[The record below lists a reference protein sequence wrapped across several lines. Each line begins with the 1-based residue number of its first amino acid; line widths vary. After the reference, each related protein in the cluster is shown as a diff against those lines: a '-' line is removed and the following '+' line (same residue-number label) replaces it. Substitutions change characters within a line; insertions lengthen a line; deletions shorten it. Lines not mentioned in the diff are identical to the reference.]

1 MWEDQQK
8 TKKTTPK
15 KLLSKDLV
23 FKIFANVRLSSGIFV
38 FRKPGSMKNST
49 IYRVMLL
56 GVIAIAGIISLQSYW
71 VISSWS
77 LSEEEFQKKVN
88 LALYNTA
95 KSLAD
100 LNGHTLPARN
110 VVRQRSGNY
119 FVVNIAYEI
128 RTEDLEFFL
137 QKELETLA
145 LNVDFEY
152 AVFDCDTDEMVYG
165 NYVSYA
171 PSAKPDTRGGVLP
184 KHSEFTYY
192 FGVKFPTKTAYLF
205 TRIQLSIIFSVIL
218 LSAIVFFAYSMYII
232 LKQKQLSETQ
242 KDFINNMT
250 HEFKTPISTMGISAD
265 VFLNSPV
272 IQAEPRLMQYA
283 QIIKA
288 QNQRLNNQ
296 VEKVLQIARIER
308 GNFQIKPE
316 RFLLDN
322 FLEDLAQAMQ
332 IQADQKGGKIRTGFQ
347 VPGVYVFADKL
358 HFANMI
364 NNLLDN
370 ALKYNKGTPLVEVTT
385 FLNNR
390 SVVVIVKDNGIG
402 IARENQ
408 KKVFR
413 KFYRVPTGNIHDVK
427 GFGLGLYYVR
437 MVCAAH
443 RWRIALQS
451 QPGMGTDI
459 QIAIPVSQ

>member
-1 MWEDQQK
+1 M
-8 TKKTTPK
+8 
-15 KLLSKDLV
+15 
-23 FKIFANVRLSSGIFV
+23 F
-38 FRKPGSMKNST
+38 
-49 IYRVMLL
+49 L
-56 GVIAIAGIISLQSYW
+56 GVIAIAGIIGLQSYW

-77 LSEEEFQKKVN
+77 LSEDEFQKKVN

-95 KSLAD
+95 RSLAD

-137 QKELETLA
+137 QKELEALA

-165 NYVSYA
+165 NYVSYS
-171 PSAKPDTRGGVLP
+171 PSAKPDIRGGILP

-218 LSAIVFFAYSMYII
+218 MLAVVFFAYSIYII

-265 VFLNSPV
+265 VFLNNPV
-272 IQAEPRLMQYA
+272 VQAEPRLMQYA
-283 QIIKA
+283 QIIKE
-288 QNQRLNNQ
+288 QNQRLNHQ

-308 GNFQIKPE
+308 SNFQIKQE
-316 RFLLDN
+316 RITLDI
-322 FLEDLAQAMQ
+322 FLEDLIQAMQ
-332 IQADQKGGKIRTGFQ
+332 IQAEQKGGKIQANFQ
-347 VPGVYVFADKL
+347 APDVIILADKL
-358 HFANMI
+358 HLANMI

-370 ALKYNKGTPLVEVTT
+370 ALKYCKKPPLIEVTT
-385 FLNNR
+385 HIDNR
-390 SVVVIVKDNGIG
+390 RVLIKVSDNGIG
-402 IARENQ
+402 IARENL

-413 KFYRVPTGNIHDVK
+413 KFYRVPTGNVHDVK

-443 RWRIALQS
+443 RWRITIES
-451 QPGMGTDI
+451 QPGLGTSV
-459 QIAIPVSQ
+459 QIEIPESR